1 MMASVNV
8 RVSNLKLAQR
18 KRPGDIHNEKD
29 SFLGCSL
36 NGPRRRNRLSGF
48 RLRRSAHHSCIPL
61 VTYPFLF
68 VFPTAENLTNTRL
81 HTNANRTCFLPL
93 VALPGASTRRP
104 APLWRSLPFLPPS
117 WCSLLLS
124 YRPSIDRE
132 NRNGG
137 NTAYPAATSLP
148 PPSRPVSFF
157 RAVSPRRPGPAPA
170 ERAPS
175 RPEHSVQSTEVWWSA
190 PTTENTA
197 EESRPVGDLPGSRR
211 RWQHR

>member
-132 NRNGG
+132 QKRRQHRLPGRDV
-137 NTAYPAATSLP
+137 PAATQP
-148 PPSRPVSFF
+148 ARFF
-157 RAVSPRRPGPAPA
+157 LSGRLATPARSGA
-170 ERAPS
+170 
-175 RPEHSVQSTEVWWSA
+175 
-190 PTTENTA
+190 
-197 EESRPVGDLPGSRR
+197 G
-211 RWQHR
+211 